1 MKQKILY
8 LMSGPPGC
16 GKSTWIERQLWQGG
30 GTWISRDKIR
40 FGMLKEGEDYFAHE
54 DEVFDKFIAD
64 IQCAINDDSLGTNIY
79 VDATHLN
86 KTARDKVLKQLDLSE
101 VDEIN
106 CVFFKVDSEICIGRN
121 EQRTGL
127 ARVPRSVIR
136 RMWFSHI
143 MPDADENF
151 DKIIV
156 IDNEGNEVIK

>member
-1 MKQKILY
+1 MGHLI
-8 LMSGPPGC
+8 MMMGIPGS
-16 GKSTWIERQLWQGG
+16 GKSTWIKNNFPDVEPV
-30 GTWISRDKIR
+30 SRDKIR
-40 FGMLKEGEDYFAHE
+40 FELLQEGEDYFAHE
-54 DEVFDKFIAD
+54 EEVFETFVDS
-64 IQCAINDDSLGTNIY
+64 IQVAIDNPLGFDIY

-86 KTARDKVLKQLDLSE
+86 KTARDRVLKQLDLSE

-106 CVFFKVDSEICIGRN
+106 CVFFKVDSEICIERN

-143 MPDADENF
+143 MPDADEHF

>member
-1 MKQKILY
+1 MKRKILY

-16 GKSTWIERQLWQGG
+16 GKSTWVMKRIIQSGG
-30 GTWISRDKIR
+30 AWISRDKIR
-40 FGMLKEGEDYFAHE
+40 FDMLQEGEDYFAHE
-54 DEVFDKFIAD
+54 EEVFDLFIAN
-64 IQCAINDDSLGTNIY
+64 IQGEINNPLGSDIY

-86 KTARDKVLKQLDLSE
+86 KTARDRVLKRLDLSE

-106 CVFFKVDSEICIGRN
+106 CVFFKVDSEVCIERN
-121 EQRTGL
+121 EQRSGL

-136 RMWFSHI
+136 RMWFSHT

-151 DKIIV
+151 NKIII

>member
-16 GKSTWIERQLWQGG
+16 GKSTWIQKQIDAKG
-30 GTWISRDKIR
+30 GTWISRDAIR
-40 FGMLKEGEDYFAHE
+40 FSLIEEGDDYFAYE
-54 DEVFDKFIAD
+54 DQVFETFID
-64 IQCAINDDSLGTNIY
+64 SIQAAIDNPLGFDIY

-86 KTARDKVLKQLDLSE
+86 KTARNKVLKQLDLSE

-106 CVFFKVDSEICIGRN
+106 CVFFKIDSETCVERN

-136 RMWFSHI
+136 RMWHTHT

-151 DKIIV
+151 NKIII
-156 IDNEGNEVIK
+156 IDKEGNEVVK